1 MMKNL
6 TLKANILAATALCL
20 CMASVPLVSVA
31 APSDVITFAIITATG
46 GAADQS
52 ARIIAEKLGPALN
65 KTILVENKPGAGG
78 NIASRFVANAK
89 PDGKTFLVTSNNHTI
104 NPFIYKDAGY
114 NTLGDFLP
122 VVQIARGP
130 TVIAVHP
137 QVPVTSMQE
146 LIAYSQSKPLSYG
159 SIGVGSAAHL
169 VGECLKPLTNA
180 KFDHVPYKGGAPAV
194 FDAVAG
200 HIPLVMSSLASLG
213 QYIKSGKLRALAV
226 STSERWPGFTEIPTL
241 AELGMGDCTYDIWL
255 GIVAPKGTPSS
266 VITSMNTEI
275 TSLMKTKEVQEKIL
289 AMGYMPVGQTVKNFD
304 DMVHQDIAKTS
315 KLIKSIDI
323 KVD

>member
-1 MMKNL
+1 MIKNFTLNTKLL
-6 TLKANILAATALCL
+6 TATMVCLSIASLPLASTA
-20 CMASVPLVSVA
+20 ASA
-31 APSDVITFAIITATG
+31 DVITFAIITATG

-65 KTILVENKPGAGG
+65 KTVVVENKPGAGG

-114 NTLGDFLP
+114 STLTDFLP
-122 VVQIARGP
+122 VIQLARGP

-137 QVPVTSMQE
+137 QVPVTSMQD

-169 VGECLKPLTNA
+169 VGECLKPLTGA

-255 GIVAPKGTPSS
+255 GIVAPKSTSPS
-266 VITSMNTEI
+266 VISSMNSEI
-275 TSLMKTKEVQEKIL
+275 TSLIKTKEVQEKIL
-289 AMGYMPVGQTVKNFD
+289 AMGYMPVGLSVKSFD
-304 DMVHQDIAKTS
+304 DMIHQDISKTS